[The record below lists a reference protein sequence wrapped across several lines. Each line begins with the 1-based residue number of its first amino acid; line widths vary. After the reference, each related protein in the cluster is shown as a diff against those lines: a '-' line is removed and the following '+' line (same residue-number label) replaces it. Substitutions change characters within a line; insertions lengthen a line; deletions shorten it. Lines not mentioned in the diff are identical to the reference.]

1 MLFLDFLDLF
11 DRFVSQLECARVV
24 SVDDLIFQSIVK
36 HQVEQGLDLVLHG
49 CAGVLVFPSDS
60 GNTLVHAAFHMA
72 GTDIHHSHIVD
83 SRTILPS

>member
-36 HQVEQGLDLVLHG
+36 LQLVS
-49 CAGVLVFPSDS
+49 AVL
-60 GNTLVHAAFHMA
+60 LAAE
-72 GTDIHHSHIVD
+72 
-83 SRTILPS
+83 